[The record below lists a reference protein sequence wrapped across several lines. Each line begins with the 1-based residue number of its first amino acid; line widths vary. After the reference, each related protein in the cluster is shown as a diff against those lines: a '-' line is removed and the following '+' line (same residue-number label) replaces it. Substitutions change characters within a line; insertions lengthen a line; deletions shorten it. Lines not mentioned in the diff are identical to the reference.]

1 MQKTV
6 ICLGLKSQKGEF
18 KGNSDKLATC
28 RWSTKQVGRLPATQ
42 LGHGHLLSVLDSLT
56 SVLEPLL
63 CTKLLRRK
71 KKSICCFKNSL
82 CSK

>member
-1 MQKTV
+1 M
-6 ICLGLKSQKGEF
+6 
-18 KGNSDKLATC
+18 
-28 RWSTKQVGRLPATQ
+28 GRLPATQ

-71 KKSICCFKNSL
+71 KNLSAVLKILSAANDRNELIVAVLDVSIK
-82 CSK
+82 